1 MKRSRKERRGKGYER
16 KRKGREIK
24 EG

>member
-1 MKRSRKERRGKGYER
+1 MKRSRKERRGKGYKR